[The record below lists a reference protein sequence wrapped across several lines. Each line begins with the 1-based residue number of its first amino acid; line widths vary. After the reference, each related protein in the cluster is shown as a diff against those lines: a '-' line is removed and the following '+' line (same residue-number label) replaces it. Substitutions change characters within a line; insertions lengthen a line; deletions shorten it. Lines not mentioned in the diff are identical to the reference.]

1 MRSAYTEREN
11 FHIGTG
17 NFAANCKQGQTRSV
31 MRIIFSRWKDLEILL
46 RASRYIAETWR
57 PGYIIFFAL
66 EIGVLNDYRYCIHH
80 TGAVDRTHI
89 HNQDTGIS

>member
-1 MRSAYTEREN
+1 
-11 FHIGTG
+11 
-17 NFAANCKQGQTRSV
+17 

-46 RASRYIAETWR
+46 RASRYRYLAETWR